1 MDIGELGRMEM
12 NYLLIM
18 IDTSRCQLNDSDCIS
33 LFKCGELFSFK
44 WRYEWFTVWVLGDPE
59 SWGLKRNPVKVIFY
73 IFNTQEIYYFNR
85 EIFSLSSL
93 N

>member
-18 IDTSRCQLNDSDCIS
+18 SDTSRCQLNDSDCIS

-44 WRYEWFTVWVLGDPE
+44 
-59 SWGLKRNPVKVIFY
+59 
-73 IFNTQEIYYFNR
+73 
-85 EIFSLSSL
+85 
-93 N
+93 